1 MSALPL
7 NEVLGDFEDAL
18 QHINDVSAKK
28 EITLVADS
36 IRYKLI
42 TYYLECTW
50 KLEFVLLD
58 WEGLF

>member
-36 IRYKLI
+36 IRWEF
-42 TYYLECTW
+42 TFYLECTW